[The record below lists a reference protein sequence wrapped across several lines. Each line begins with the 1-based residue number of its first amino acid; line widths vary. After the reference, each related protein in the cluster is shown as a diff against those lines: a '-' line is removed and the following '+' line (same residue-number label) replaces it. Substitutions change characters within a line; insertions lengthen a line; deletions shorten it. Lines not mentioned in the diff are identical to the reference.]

1 MSAAHPPDVMVPD
14 HLLQEFL
21 GEQGELVQ
29 TGSPCVL
36 CSPLPNHW
44 RSNKSLPVGFK
55 VFTFQEVP
63 DGTLVSVRAGNDE
76 NFCGELRNHT
86 AVMKNQVAKFSDLRF
101 VGRSGR
107 GKSFTITIVI
117 NCLPALVATY
127 NKAIKVTVDG
137 PREPRTKSRFFPG
150 LFGPI
155 GVFGQSPWIDPAY
168 LQHWEYMFRPELA
181 AAAASAAANPAG
193 PTGGGGPPT
202 STPTGST
209 SPASTTTSPAA
220 PGFRLPLAGLMNKP
234 PNPNLDAPL
243 TGHLFG
249 LNPGLRQHLM
259 SAAAAA
265 GASVASNKS
274 PLSPTQ
280 RSILSS
286 NIKRLDDS
294 SPSSSLDRARSP
306 IDLDDTSNE
315 GVTSPKNISGNLGSA
330 FRQVKP
336 IHATLPSGNNRRAS
350 PDSDEGPTAKREKHV
365 WRPY

>member
-1 MSAAHPPDVMVPD
+1 M
-14 HLLQEFL
+14 
-21 GEQGELVQ
+21 GC
-29 TGSPCVL
+29 T
-36 CSPLPNHW
+36 PLPNHW
-44 RSNKSLPVGFK
+44 RSNKSLPIGFK

-63 DGTLVSVRAGNDE
+63 DGTLVTVRAGNDE

-168 LQHWEYMFRPELA
+168 LQHWEYMFRPDLA
-181 AAAASAAANPAG
+181 AAAAAAVSNP
-193 PTGGGGPPT
+193 GGGPPT
-202 STPTGST
+202 TTSAGST

-220 PGFRLPLAGLMNKP
+220 PGFRLPLAGLIKP
-234 PNPNLDAPL
+234 PTPNLDAPL
-243 TGHLFG
+243 IGHLFG
-249 LNPGLRQHLM
+249 LNPGLRQHLL
-259 SAAAAA
+259 SAAAA
-265 GASVASNKS
+265 GASAASTTS
-274 PLSPTQ
+274 PLSPQ
-280 RSILSS
+280 RSVLS
-286 NIKRLDDS
+286 NKRLDDS

-315 GVTSPKNISGNLGSA
+315 GVTSPKNISGLGSA

-336 IHATLPSGNNRRAS
+336 IHATLPNRRAS